1 VAFYDDG
8 MIGSRVSYAP
18 SRIGGLRLGRVVKVY
33 PLDLC
38 VDVVFVD
45 TYTPATSGTD
55 KGKKGEYRVRVPVVT
70 DMAGVVPEEHWF
82 SQETG
87 WGKEIKKPVFGY
99 GRVTLPQV
107 GDFVVVGFLNENYT
121 APVVL
126 GCLPPRL
133 RSLTPVGAT
142 EDLED
147 EKGPT
152 DRNVTADPQ
161 RYITV
166 FPSGLWWKVNEQG
179 EVEISFPLGKGVR
192 EYGGCFIK
200 AGRDDVVGEAQG
212 LIQNLTKA
220 KEKIDELKKAA
231 EILTIQEV
239 KEVIDRIVRK
249 DLTIAQAVDEILS
262 IKDVQKVLSGDPH
275 IEDDYVDGGCC
286 CGAAT
291 QNPEN
296 PEASCSCGAGWATCP
311 NCGKKVSGCPY
322 RDTWVCPY
330 CGAIVDNPC
339 R

>member
-1 VAFYDDG
+1 MAFYDDG

-142 EDLED
+142 ENLED

-179 EVEISFPLGKGVR
+179 EVEISFPLGKGSNEFAGFYLKV
-192 EYGGCFIK
+192 
-200 AGRDDVVGEAQG
+200 GRDDLVGEAKN
-212 LIQNLTKA
+212 LIDAIAKT
-220 KEKIDELKKAA
+220 KEKAEELKEASK
-231 EILTIQEV
+231 ILDIPTVQDIINQIKSGALTFEKGIDQVLADPEV
-239 KEVIDRIVRK
+239 R
-249 DLTIAQAVDEILS
+249 
-262 IKDVQKVLSGDPH
+262 KVLSGDPDVE
-275 IEDDYVDGGCC
+275 EDYDDGGCC
-286 CGAAT
+286 CGAEERD
-291 QNPEN
+291 PEN
-296 PEASCSCGAGWATCP
+296 PSSSCFCGAVWVTCP
-311 NCGKKVSGCPY
+311 NCQLRFS
-322 RDTWVCPY
+322 VCPRWSSWKCPR
-330 CGAIVDNPC
+330 CGQVVDNPN